1 MKERNWTTGP
11 WEAIFDSEE
20 MPMGDWGVISNHYD
34 PIGETV
40 WVAHTYHGLS
50 RERADAHLIAAAPD
64 LYEALAELLRV
75 DDEWHGSVNSEMADA
90 RNKARTALT
99 KARGES

>member
-1 MKERNWTTGP
+1 MST
-11 WEAIFDSEE
+11 SE
-20 MPMGDWGVISNHYD
+20 PN
-34 PIGETV
+34 
-40 WVAHTYHGLS
+40 
-50 RERADAHLIAAAPD
+50 AHLIAAALD

-90 RNKARTALT
+90 RYKARKALT